1 MSRDKFL
8 RIKKYFHVADNQNL
22 EKGNKVVK
30 VAYLYKIMN
39 EKLSQW
45 QIFHMKLSIDESM
58 ASYFGKHS
66 AKMYIKASRFVLDT
80 KYGLR
85 AEKMDIPI
93 S

>member
-8 RIKKYFHVADNQNL
+8 RIKKYFHVADNQSL

-45 QIFHMKLSIDESM
+45 QIFHKKAEPIQKKLMNLWYRILVSTVQ
-58 ASYFGKHS
+58 K
-66 AKMYIKASRFVLDT
+66 RT
-80 KYGLR
+80 
-85 AEKMDIPI
+85 
-93 S
+93 